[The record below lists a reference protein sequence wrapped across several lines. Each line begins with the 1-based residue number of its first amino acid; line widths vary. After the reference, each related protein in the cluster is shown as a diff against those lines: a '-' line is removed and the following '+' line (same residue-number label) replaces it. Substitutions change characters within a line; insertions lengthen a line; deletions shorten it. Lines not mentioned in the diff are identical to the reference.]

1 LNDGKGMEPF
11 VYSPPPG
18 GPLPVLF
25 EDEWLLA
32 LNKPEGLLSV
42 PGRLAEHRDSLYTR
56 VLEHHPDAMV
66 VHRLDLA
73 TSGVMVMAKSLRAN
87 RALSRLFQLRQV
99 DKAYEAIIEGQPEL
113 RQGCVDLP
121 LICDWPN
128 RPRQIVDHDIGK
140 PSQTEWHALGA
151 QSVQG
156 LSGMRLRLRPLT
168 GRSHQLRVHMAEIG
182 HPIFGD
188 RFYAT
193 PQGAAASPRL
203 LLHAQTLEFAH
214 PEDQRPLRF
223 EAPCPF

>member
-1 LNDGKGMEPF
+1 MNDGKGMEPF
-11 VYSPPPG
+11 VYSPPPD

-113 RQGCVDLP
+113 RHGFVDLP

-156 LSGMRLRLRPLT
+156 LSGMRVRLHPLT
-168 GRSHQLRVHMAEIG
+168 GRSHQLRVHMAEMG

-193 PQGAAASPRL
+193 AQGATASPRL

>member
-1 LNDGKGMEPF
+1 MNDGKGMEPF
-11 VYSPPPG
+11 VYSPPPD

-113 RQGCVDLP
+113 RHGFVDLP

-156 LSGMRLRLRPLT
+156 LSGMRVRLRPLT
-168 GRSHQLRVHMAEIG
+168 GRSHQLRVHMAEMG

-193 PQGAAASPRL
+193 AQGATASPRL